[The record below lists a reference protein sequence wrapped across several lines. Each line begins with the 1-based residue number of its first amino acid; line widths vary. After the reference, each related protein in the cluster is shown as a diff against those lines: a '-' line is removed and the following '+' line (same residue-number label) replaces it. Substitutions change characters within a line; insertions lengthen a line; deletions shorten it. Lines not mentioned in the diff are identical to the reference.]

1 MGYLFGPVLSRR
13 LGLSM
18 GVDLLKYKTCN
29 LDCVYCELGRTSCL
43 TSCRGRFGPR
53 DKVLKEI
60 HLRRDERPLV
70 FRNRFREYHRV
81 ELGLLESTLCNL
93 R

>member
-29 LDCVYCELGRTSCL
+29 LDCVYCELGRTDCL
-43 TSCRGRFGPR
+43 TRLPGSFCAAGRRSCR
-53 DKVLKEI
+53 
-60 HLRRDERPLV
+60 
-70 FRNRFREYHRV
+70 RFRPEGVSPSIISPLPDQGSR
-81 ELGLLESTLCNL
+81 

>member
-29 LDCVYCELGRTSCL
+29 LDCVYCELGRTACL
-43 TSCRGRFGPR
+43 TSCRDRFVPR
-53 DKVLKEI
+53 QKVIREI
-60 HLRRDERPLV
+60 EQRRGEPFDHLTLPD
-70 FRNRFREYHRV
+70 RESR
-81 ELGLLESTLCNL
+81 L
-93 R
+93 